1 MKPQACGKFLPTPI
15 RACQAFGKTNIPYNV
30 SRADF
35 LTASKRSHK
44 MTAVLQSNLI

>member
-35 LTASKRSHK
+35 LTIYAPS
-44 MTAVLQSNLI
+44 LFPIGF